1 MNNWYTWAFLSSTIV
16 LVFLSA
22 TKIRLESVFWMANR
36 RLNSHDN
43 ILSNIGGKPSWS
55 STLSDTALKSPNN
68 GNSIYKLAS
77 TFHSH
82 ILISQIGESVGGY
95 DHLMKNNNR
104 FHKDNSCKKH
114 LWFDYL
120 LQEKKKVCIL
130 YGIVDFTK
138 RLQSLKINFYIVAL
152 PSNALEIF

>member
-95 DHLMKNNNR
+95 TVIIMKNNNR

-120 LQEKKKVCIL
+120 LQEKKKKFAYYTALLISPKGFRVWKLI
-130 YGIVDFTK
+130 FTLWHC
-138 RLQSLKINFYIVAL
+138 LQMH
-152 PSNALEIF
+152 